1 MTHLKNNQTNKQT
14 RPHTAH
20 HSFFFLIP
28 KINGIMLADR
38 KHNEAVDLF
47 RTSGEHVELRVLKK
61 VR

>member
-1 MTHLKNNQTNKQT
+1 MTHLKNNQTNKLDNT
-14 RPHTAH
+14 RHT
-20 HSFFFLIP
+20 FNPFFLIP